1 LSLIEGRGKRH
12 LVFLLGLSLAAL
24 GATVRADEA
33 LVEQGRRIYQQ
44 GIQSDGQPLSAI
56 SAGNARLSAEKA
68 ACISCHRRS
77 GMGNREGAQAVS
89 PITGP
94 ILYARPVPSFPKRPG
109 REGKVK
115 PLRRDARSPYDDGT
129 VMRAL
134 REGLDPDGHQLTSL
148 MPRYSLGE
156 ADGKALI
163 AYLRQ
168 LSAAPVPGL
177 QGAKLHL
184 ATIVTADADPVRSK
198 VVSETLT
205 AWARM
210 GGLRGTPMD
219 LQVWTLDGPADTWGQ
234 QLQEYNRRQ
243 PVYAVLS
250 GAGRAQW
257 RPVRDFCEQ
266 TTLPCLF
273 PIVDLAPSDP
283 IDFYTLYFSRGV
295 PLEAQML
302 GRYINELAPRPR
314 RVVQIVAGEAGTAA
328 GRLLAADLDELPHET
343 RAWRSD
349 APASLITDLQPG
361 DVLVAWLGTAELQQL
376 TKAQAKGPGTAMMF
390 FSGQLAPA
398 DKTDLPLAWRKNA
411 RWVSAHSD
419 PARLYGKGVIGLT
432 PWAEHMHLPL
442 DERSLMSQIYAAT
455 YYFGDALARMR
466 GSWNREYLL
475 ETLENSDFNR
485 PAGSAYISLSLAP
498 GQREAAK
505 GGHLL
510 GFGEPDFQQVVIFG
524 PRLTP

>member
-1 LSLIEGRGKRH
+1 VSQFKGRGQRQ
-12 LVFLLGLSLAAL
+12 LAFLLGLSLLAL
-24 GATVRADEA
+24 SATARADEA
-33 LVEQGRRIYQQ
+33 LLEQGRRIYQQ

-56 SAGNARLSAEKA
+56 SAGNASLSAEKA
-68 ACISCHRRS
+68 ACTSCHRRS

-94 ILYARPVPSFPKRPG
+94 ILYGRPVSNFPKRSG
-109 REGKVK
+109 REAKVT
-115 PLRRDARSPYDDGT
+115 PLRRDTRSPYDDGT
-129 VMRAL
+129 LMRAL
-134 REGLDPDGHQLTSL
+134 REGLDPDGRQLTSL
-148 MPRYSLGE
+148 MPRYQLGQ
-156 ADGKALI
+156 ADVKALI

-177 QGAKLHL
+177 QGARLHL
-184 ATIVTADADPVRSK
+184 ATIVTADADPVRST

-219 LQVWTLDGPADTWGQ
+219 LQVWKLDGPSDTWGQ
-234 QLQEYNRRQ
+234 QLQEYYRRQ

-250 GAGRAQW
+250 GAGGAQW
-257 RPVRDFCEQ
+257 KPVRDFCEQ
-266 TTLPCLF
+266 AALPCLF
-273 PIVDLAPSDP
+273 PIVDLAPSAP
-283 IDFYTLYFSRGV
+283 SDFYTLYFSRGV

-302 GRYINELAPRPR
+302 ARHINELAPRPK
-314 RVVQIVAGEAGTAA
+314 RVVQIIAGEAGAA
-328 GRLLAADLDELPHET
+328 AAQLLNADLDKLPHET
-343 RAWRSD
+343 RPWKSE
-349 APASLITDLQPG
+349 APASLIADLQPS
-361 DVLVAWLGTAELQQL
+361 DVLMAWLGPADLQQL
-376 TKAQAKGPGTAMMF
+376 AKAQVQGPGTPRVF
-390 FSGQLAPA
+390 FSAQLAPA
-398 DKTDLPLAWRKNA
+398 DKSDLPLAWRKNA

-475 ETLENSDFNR
+475 ETLENANFNR

-510 GFGEPDFQQVVIFG
+510 GFAGPDFAQVVIFG
-524 PRLTP
+524 DRLTP

>member
-1 LSLIEGRGKRH
+1 MSQFKERGQRQ
-12 LVFLLGLSLAAL
+12 LAFLLGLSLLAL

-44 GIQSDGQPLSAI
+44 GIQSDGQPLSAV
-56 SAGNARLSAEKA
+56 SAGNASLGAEKA

-94 ILYARPVPSFPKRPG
+94 ILYARPVPNFPKRPG
-109 REGKVK
+109 REAKVT
-115 PLRRDARSPYDDGT
+115 PLRRDTRSAYDDST
-129 VMRAL
+129 LVRAL

-148 MPRYSLGE
+148 MPRYQLGD
-156 ADGKALI
+156 ADAKALT
-163 AYLRQ
+163 AYLKQ

-177 QGAKLHL
+177 RGAKLHL

-205 AWARM
+205 TWARM
-210 GGLRGTPMD
+210 GGLRGIPMD
-219 LQVWTLDGPADTWGQ
+219 LQVWKLDGPADTWGQ

-250 GAGRAQW
+250 GAGGAQW
-257 RPVRDFCEQ
+257 APVRDFCE
-266 TTLPCLF
+266 TAAMPCLF

-283 IDFYTLYFSRGV
+283 DDFYTLYFSRGV

-302 GRYINELAPRPR
+302 ARHINELTPRPK
-314 RVVQIVAGEAGTAA
+314 RVVQIVASDAGVAA
-328 GRLLAADLDELPHET
+328 AQLLDAELDALPHET
-343 RAWRSD
+343 RTWKPE

-361 DVLVAWLGTAELQQL
+361 DVLVAWLGSADLQQL
-376 TKAQAKGPGTAMMF
+376 AKAQAQGPGTEMVF

-442 DERSLMSQIYAAT
+442 GERSLMSQIYAAT
-455 YYFGDALARMR
+455 YYFADALARMR

-475 ETLENSDFNR
+475 ETLENANFNR
-485 PAGSAYISLSLAP
+485 PAASAYVSLSLAP

-510 GFGEPDFQQVVIFG
+510 GFAKPDFSQVVIFG
-524 PRLTP
+524 DRLTP

>member
-1 LSLIEGRGKRH
+1 LSQIEGRGQRH
-12 LVFLLGLSLAAL
+12 LAFLLALSLAAL
-24 GATVRADEA
+24 GATARADDA

-44 GIQSDGQPLSAI
+44 GIQSDGRPLRAI
-56 SAGNARLSAEKA
+56 SAGTASLSAEKA
-68 ACISCHRRS
+68 ACIACHRHS

-89 PITGP
+89 PIAGP
-94 ILYARPVPSFPKRPG
+94 ILFGRPVSSFPTRPG
-109 REGKVK
+109 REAKVK
-115 PLRRDARSPYDDGT
+115 PLRRDARSPYDDST

-148 MPRYSLGE
+148 MPRYSLGQ
-156 ADGKALI
+156 ADGQALM

-177 QGAKLHL
+177 QGARLHL
-184 ATIVTADADPVRSK
+184 ATIVTADADPVRGK
-198 VVSETLT
+198 IVSETLT
-205 AWARM
+205 TWARS

-219 LQVWTLDGPADTWGQ
+219 MQVWKLDGPADSWGR
-234 QLQEYNRRQ
+234 QLQDYNRRQ

-257 RPVRDFCEQ
+257 TPVRDFCEQ
-266 TTLPCLF
+266 SALPCLF

-314 RVVQIVAGEAGTAA
+314 RVVQIVAGDAGAA
-328 GRLLAADLDELPHET
+328 AARLLDADLDALPHET
-343 RAWRSD
+343 RPWKPD
-349 APASLITDLQPG
+349 APASLIADLQPG
-361 DVLVAWLGTAELQQL
+361 DVLVAWLGTTELQQL
-376 TKAQAKGPGTAMMF
+376 ASVQPKGPGTPRAY
-390 FSGQLAPA
+390 FSAQLASP
-398 DKTDLPLAWRKNA
+398 DKTELPLDWRKNA

-485 PAGSAYISLSLAP
+485 PAGAAYVSLSLAP

-510 GFGEPDFQQVVIFG
+510 GFDEPDFQQVVIFG